1 MADGQ
6 GGSASGGHA
15 SGGGANGQNI
25 EELSAELAAAQREL
39 MQLRIANAREQHMA
53 GILSQAVDADVIRAM
68 LEKATR
74 GVSDPA
80 QIPGAVIAAGEELR
94 LGKPFLFRGTGS
106 GGGRP
111 PTATGRMQAPM
122 PLRDDE
128 LAALA
133 KRAKET
139 GSRRDLQMYLR
150 ARKGE

>member
-1 MADGQ
+1 MADEPGGQ
-6 GGSASGGHA
+6 AIGGQASSGSASGQDVAG
-15 SGGGANGQNI
+15 
-25 EELSAELAAAQREL
+25 LSAELAAAQREL

-53 GILSQAVDADVIRAM
+53 GILSQAVDAEVIRTM

-80 QIPGAVIAAGEELR
+80 QIPSAVIAAGAVVR
-94 LGKPFLFRGTGS
+94 LGKPFLFRGTAD
-106 GGGRP
+106 GGRP
-111 PTATGRMQAPM
+111 PTATGRMQAPI
-122 PLRDDE
+122 PLREDE
-128 LAALA
+128 IAALA